1 MIGSMVKIVI
11 GIAAV
16 CSLTLGAGFASAAE
30 PAFKYIGVK
39 KCRTCH
45 KKELMGNQYGVW
57 EEARH
62 SKAFE
67 TLLGKEAI
75 ELAKQKGIAGLPS
88 EAGEC
93 LKCHSTAYGLGPED
107 YHKKPLLLADGV
119 QCETCHGPG
128 SAYRKKKIMSDHD
141 KSVANGLIVPNAETC
156 LKCHNDES
164 PTWDPAK
171 YTLTDGT
178 SAGFD
183 FDQAFEKI
191 NHPIPEHV
199 KGKYLELVKQRTKEK

>member
-1 MIGSMVKIVI
+1 MIGSMARIVV
-11 GIAAV
+11 GIAVV
-16 CSLTLGAGFASAAE
+16 CSLTLGAGSASAAE

-39 KCRTCH
+39 KCSTCH
-45 KKELMGNQYGVW
+45 KKELMGDQYGVW

-67 TLLGKEAI
+67 TLLGKKAI

-88 EAGEC
+88 EVGEC

-107 YHKKPLLLADGV
+107 YDKKPLLLADGV

-164 PTWDPAK
+164 PSWDPAK
-171 YTLTDGT
+171 YTLADGT

-183 FDQAFEKI
+183 FDQASKKI
-191 NHPIPEHV
+191 KHPIPEDV
-199 KGKYLELVKQRTKEK
+199 KGKYLEIEKQRKKEK

>member
-1 MIGSMVKIVI
+1 MVGSTARIVV
-11 GIAAV
+11 GIAVV
-16 CSLTLGAGFASAAE
+16 CSLALGTGLASAAG
-30 PAFKYIGVK
+30 PAFKYVGVK
-39 KCRTCH
+39 KCKTCH
-45 KKELMGNQYGVW
+45 KKDLTGNQYGVW

-75 ELAKQKGIAGLPS
+75 EVAKAKGIAGPPS

-107 YHKKPLLLADGV
+107 FDKKPLLHADGV

-141 KSVANGLIVPNAETC
+141 LSVANGMIVPDAKTC

-164 PTWDPAK
+164 PSWDPAK
-171 YTLTDGT
+171 YNLADGT

-183 FDQAFEKI
+183 FDQAYEKI
-191 NHPIPEHV
+191 KHPIPE
-199 KGKYLELVKQRTKEK
+199 GAKEQDLGTEE